1 VLTLALAALAPCTLL
16 LVAHSCS
23 SGELQSHSAPIF
35 DACPD
40 GSELKLALFGTL
52 DVSLFAHFPLGPF
65 LVNLACLAAC
75 SAAGLAQ
82 LYRDRGANRM
92 VDQQIRDLVK
102 CFAFEGD
109 AVTYKTA
116 FTEPKSPPL
125 GARVYRAL
133 WLAGPPPE
141 DGLRLRSSPLAKKP
155 PPATKGMFARS
166 GKKATERGVLSMI

>member
-1 VLTLALAALAPCTLL
+1 MPLRAAARTLAWGVLTLALAALAPCTLL

-102 CFAFEGD
+102 RFSFEGD
-109 AVTYKTA
+109 AVTYKTS

-125 GARVYRAL
+125 GRVCTERYG
-133 WLAGPPPE
+133 WP
-141 DGLRLRSSPLAKKP
+141 GLRSAPPKTACASAARLSQRSPRQAC
-155 PPATKGMFARS
+155 ATF
-166 GKKATERGVLSMI
+166 